1 LTNYRLL
8 TPPDEI
14 EEIYPYRRVWW
25 SVTIESALLFGV
37 AAALYMAFQL
47 VGLTLPR
54 ALIQPLNILLAL
66 LPALLWLI
74 FSVWRERAAVEPRR
88 RLITVALITA
98 LAANALALP
107 FVENILQPERWLSL
121 AGAANRIVGY
131 TFTVGIIQEV
141 LKYIVVRYLAWDDEY
156 RVRLDSVAYTLASA
170 VGYATVLN
178 LSFVL
183 NNLVTPDVAVIQI
196 VNYVSLNYI
205 GSLVAAY
212 GLAEVRFD
220 NPNPFL
226 LTSMIA
232 LAALLNGAV
241 IPLRSGLVNAGFS
254 LEGSTPGVLFGL
266 VLSATMLFAVG
277 FVVSFLFS
285 AAERRAREAAA
296 REV

>member
-1 LTNYRLL
+1 MTNYRLL

-25 SVTIESALLFGV
+25 SVIIESALLFGV
-37 AAALYMAFQL
+37 AAALYVAFQF

-74 FSVWRERAAVEPRR
+74 FSVWRERAAVEPRH

-254 LEGSTPGVLFGL
+254 LEGSTPGLLFGL
-266 VLSATMLFAVG
+266 GLSAAMLVAVG
-277 FVVSFLFS
+277 FIVSFLFN

>member
-1 LTNYRLL
+1 MTNYRLL

>member
-25 SVTIESALLFGV
+25 SLALESGILFG
-37 AAALYMAFQL
+37 AAAVLYIAFSFL
-47 VGLTLPR
+47 SVRLPE
-54 ALIQPLNILLAL
+54 AVLQPLNVLLAL
-66 LPALLWLI
+66 LPAGLWLV
-74 FSVWRERAAVEPRR
+74 FSVWRERSATEPRR
-88 RLITVALITA
+88 RLLFVALITA
-98 LAANALALP
+98 LVANAIALP
-107 FVENILQPERWLSL
+107 FLDHVLQPDRWLSL
-121 AGAANRIVGY
+121 ANATNRIIGY

-141 LKYIVVRYLAWDDEY
+141 LKYVVVRYLAWDTEY

-170 VGYATVLN
+170 IGYSTVLN

-183 NNLVTPDVAVIQI
+183 NNVVTPDVAIIQI
-196 VNYVSLNYI
+196 VNYVTLNFV
-205 GSLVAAY
+205 GSLIAAY

-254 LEGSTPGVLFGL
+254 LVGSTPGVAFGL
-266 VLSATMLFAVG
+266 VVSIGVLVAVA
-277 FVVSFLFS
+277 FVVSFLFN